1 MTQIISKLFGRFGWV
16 RMERLYSERA
26 CDTTKLYEAYDR
38 EQMLRRCLQELRAE
52 LRNAVRP
59 TASLLTKS
67 LRSSTVQSLEDYTK
81 MHRVYRLR
89 VPEYTLVCDD
99 NNWFVKFGD
108 SNELKMA
115 LVDVW
120 CEEFRRI
127 VPELLKGIR

>member
-1 MTQIISKLFGRFGWV
+1 MTKIISKLFGRFGWV

-26 CDTTKLYEAYDR
+26 CYNTKLYEAYDR

-67 LRSSTVQSLEDYTK
+67 LHRSTVQSLEDYTK
-81 MHRVYRLR
+81 VHRVCRLR

-99 NNWFVKFGD
+99 NLFVKFGD
-108 SNELKMA
+108 SYELRMA